1 MAWLPGKGMSV
12 LSSKFFILKLKWI
25 IRQIN
30 GLQDVSDGEKYIYY
44 LLVVSSKA
52 FSKSFFSNLFMHE
65 KQISN
70 MLTLLLNNKFR
81 TNNRITWMSPYN
93 NKTSQRWDLRK
104 NVT

>member
-1 MAWLPGKGMSV
+1 MLQKFRKRRYMGWLPGKGMSV

-52 FSKSFFSNLFMHE
+52 FSKSFFSNLLMHE
-65 KQISN
+65 KQICEHYYW
-70 MLTLLLNNKFR
+70 T
-81 TNNRITWMSPYN
+81 T
-93 NKTSQRWDLRK
+93 TS
-104 NVT
+104 